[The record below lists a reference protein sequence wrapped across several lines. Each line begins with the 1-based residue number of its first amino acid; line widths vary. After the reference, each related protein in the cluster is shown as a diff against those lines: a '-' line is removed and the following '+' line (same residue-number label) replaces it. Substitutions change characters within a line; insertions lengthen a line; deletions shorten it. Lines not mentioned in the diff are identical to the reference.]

1 MLFII
6 TIPSKIIK
14 LLVANISPH
23 EIAAGVCMGMF
34 LGFIPLNGPMAVVL
48 IICFFIFKI
57 NRLSAMLTLPIFK
70 LFYILGVSN
79 LADGL
84 GGVLLINAEFLTAF
98 WKIITGLPLIA
109 YLDLNNTLITGGL
122 AISALLSAPLYLLS
136 LKGVLLMREKYAE
149 RLKNSPFVKWFRKI
163 PLVNKLTRLITRL
176 KGSA

>member
-14 LLVANISPH
+14 LLTANISPH

-34 LGFIPLNGPMAVVL
+34 LGFIPLNGPMAVLL

-57 NRLSAMLTLPIFK
+57 NRLSAMLILPVFK

-84 GGVLLINAEFLTAF
+84 GGILLINAEFLTAF

-122 AISALLSAPLYLLS
+122 VISSLLSVPLYLLS
-136 LKGVLLMREKYAE
+136 LKGVVLMREKYAE
-149 RLKNSPFVKWFRKI
+149 RLKNTSLVKWFRKI
-163 PLVNKLTRLITRL
+163 PIVNKLIMLIIRL